1 MARNRKY
8 NSGTPSLTDWVKL
21 VVLLVFVGALAGV
34 GYVWQKSQI
43 YKLGQQIKKRELCL
57 AELRYQNEK
66 LRQQLATLQ
75 SPTVLEARVR
85 ELDLG
90 LVPMGAQQEVFT
102 LIEPQPEP
110 VVVETGRE
118 YTARQAGVAVVQ

>member
-8 NSGTPSLTDWVKL
+8 NSGTPSITDLVRL
-21 VVLLVFVGALAGV
+21 VVLLVLMGVMIGV

-43 YKLGQQIKKRELCL
+43 YQLGQQIKKRELYL
-57 AELRYQNEK
+57 AGLRYENEK

-85 ELDLG
+85 ELNLG
-90 LVPMGAQQEVFT
+90 LVPVSAQHEVFT

-110 VVVETGRE
+110 LVVETGRE
-118 YTARQAGVAVVQ
+118 YAAWQLRVAVVE

>member
-8 NSGTPSLTDWVKL
+8 NSSTPGLTDWVKL
-21 VVLLVFVGALAGV
+21 VVLLVLMGALCGV

-43 YKLGQQIKKRELCL
+43 YQLGQQIKKRELYL

-85 ELDLG
+85 ELNLG

-102 LIEPQPEP
+102 LVEPQPEP
-110 VVVETGRE
+110 LVVEDGRD
-118 YTARQAGVAVVQ
+118 YAARQPGVAVVQ

>member
-8 NSGTPSLTDWVKL
+8 NSGAPGLTDWVKL
-21 VVLLVFVGALAGV
+21 VVLLVFMGALAGV

-43 YKLGQQIKKRELCL
+43 YQLGQQIKKRELYL

-90 LVPMGAQQEVFT
+90 LVPVNAQQEVFT

-110 VVVETGRE
+110 VVVENGRE
-118 YTARQAGVAVVQ
+118 YAARQPGVAAVQ